1 MQIHELTQK
10 KKVELEEGIIDG
22 AGALAGKGINAVKN
36 VGSYFASPFKD
47 IAGGYRDARMDQ
59 KISAMADKSYRS
71 WKSYETQLL
80 KSDPDARTNG
90 QLEQSLLA
98 WVSKNLLGGMYL
110 PNVVN
115 KDKIIGLVKQISG
128 GGTGASAGQQPP
140 ATQQTPA
147 TQHTGGKVA
156 GQLSQTPG
164 AVAKRNARAQGT
176 QANAAGAGA
185 FGQMANQLGGTKP
198 NTMANAPVSKT
209 NVAKPGNP
217 NQPQQTPLQ
226 QATALQQQAQGQKPA
241 ATFGKV
247 PSTTTPVKVGGATRA
262 GAPTPEEQAVLQQ
275 KIAAATKKP
284 AINEA
289 IPTVKPTVRPV
300 GGLAARSAQ
309 RNAPVAKPGTPAPAT
324 PGTPAPATPGT
335 PAPAPAPTT
344 PAAPGTP
351 ATAAPGTPATP
362 TAPAS
367 PGNEKEL
374 FKQLVQQASLAQT
387 AAPGGGA
394 SGSGGGAGQPNAKAG
409 KGQAGA
415 TQDARGMAQALR
427 QQLDPAIVKALPA
440 LAAAAEK
447 LSGTKQVS
455 STGNPAADGLLIL
468 MGFQGL

>member
-10 KKVELEEGIIDG
+10 KKVDLEEGVTDTLGG
-22 AGALAGKGINAVKN
+22 AVGKTVSGVKN
-36 VGSYFASPFKD
+36 VGSAIASPFKN

-80 KSDPDARTNG
+80 KSDPNARTNG

-209 NVAKPGNP
+209 NVAKPGNL

-284 AINEA
+284 AMNEA

-309 RNAPVAKPGTPAPAT
+309 RNAPVAKPGTPAPAA
-324 PGTPAPATPGT
+324 PGTPAPAS
-335 PAPAPAPTT
+335 APTT

-351 ATAAPGTPATP
+351 ATPATP

-415 TQDARGMAQALR
+415 PQDARGMAQALR